1 MSDSKR
7 PTLIMIDGHALA
19 YRQFFALPLGT
30 FSTRDG
36 EPTNATFGFAR
47 ALLDVLEK
55 DQPKYLL
62 VTFDQGLSG
71 RDELFDE
78 YKGTREKMPD
88 ELRVQIE
95 RIHDLVQAFN
105 IPILEVEG
113 YEADDLLGT
122 LARQAEAQDVDVLI
136 VTGDRD
142 LLQLVTD
149 HTYVRLPPGRW
160 TKTDQL
166 FGPAEF
172 REKYGDL
179 EPPQLVDLKALMG
192 DSSDNIPGV
201 KGIGEKGAIKLIQ
214 AYGSLEGVYEHLD
227 NLSKGQR
234 SKLEDGRELAFLSKK
249 LATIKTDAPVTLDL
263 QACVAHDYDRNH
275 VADLFRLLEFRMLA
289 DRIPTSGTPAA
300 APGKPQQ
307 MNLFGESPA
316 AEEAARKNDERSVV
330 DTTIV
335 HDKAGLKALVEVLKQ
350 AQMIAFDTETTG
362 TDQMQAELVGIAL
375 AVGPESGYYVP
386 VGHTAAG
393 QEALLE
399 DVAIKQLPLQ
409 TVIDALRAPLT
420 DPDIPKVGHNAK
432 YDLVMLRRYGIDVAP
447 ISFDTM
453 IAEWLSDPA
462 SRNKG
467 LKNLAWVRLGVEM
480 TPITE
485 LIGTGKNQITMD
497 RVAIDQAAPY
507 AAADATLTLR
517 LVDELRPELEQKKV
531 LSLLND
537 LELPLLPI
545 LADMEMAGIE
555 LDSSFLEAMSRE
567 LGERLAALEEEIY
580 AESGGYGPFNINSP
594 KQLNDVLF
602 GKLQLPTEGISK
614 TTHGFSTSANVLEDL
629 RDRHPIVPLILEH
642 RELTKLKGTYV
653 DALPALVN
661 PATGR
666 VHTSFNQTGT
676 VTGRVSSDNPNL
688 QNIPV
693 RTETGR
699 QIRRAFVAPAGYKL
713 LAVDYSQVELR
724 VLAHVSGDETLIQ
737 AFLDGQDIH
746 RATAAAVNNIPLDQ
760 VTYDQRRFAKSV
772 NFGLMYGM
780 GAYRLARDSDLTLAQ
795 AEDFIKRYFERFPR
809 VRAYLEET
817 KIRAADQGYLETL
830 LGRRRYFPELQQTG
844 KGRSMARQRAERQAI
859 NMPIQ
864 GTAADIMKLA
874 MIHVHQKIK
883 AGGHAARMLL
893 QVHDELVIEVADD
906 QLPSVTDLV
915 RTTMEG
921 AYDLKA
927 PLRADASAG
936 QNWLEMSELT

>member
-7 PTLIMIDGHALA
+7 PTLIMIDGHAVA
-19 YRQFFALPLGT
+19 YRQFFALPLET

-47 ALLDVLEK
+47 TLLDVLEK

-71 RDELFDE
+71 RDELYGE

-95 RIHDLVQAFN
+95 RIHALVEAFN
-105 IPILEVEG
+105 VPILEVPG
-113 YEADDLLGT
+113 FEADDLLGT
-122 LARQAEAQDVDVLI
+122 LARQAEAQDVNVLI

-142 LLQLVTD
+142 LLQLVTE
-149 HTYVRLPPGRW
+149 HIHVRLPPGRW
-160 TKTDQL
+160 TKSDQV

-172 REKYGDL
+172 GEKYDGL
-179 EPPQLVDLKALMG
+179 QPPQLVDLKALMG

-214 AYGSLEGVYEHLD
+214 QYGSLEGVYEHLD
-227 NLSKGQR
+227 ELSKGQR
-234 SKLEDGRELAFLSKK
+234 TKLEEGRDLAFLSKE
-249 LATIKTDAPVTLDL
+249 LATIKTDAPVMLDL
-263 QACVAHDYDRNH
+263 PACVAHDYDRNH
-275 VADLFRLLEFRMLA
+275 VADLFRLLEFRQLA
-289 DRIPTSGTPAA
+289 DRIPSSGTPAA
-300 APGKPQQ
+300 APGGVHQ
-307 MNLFGESPA
+307 MNMFGESPA
-316 AEEAARKNDERSVV
+316 AQEIGQKSDERSVV
-330 DTTIV
+330 ETTLV
-335 HDKAGLKALVEVLKQ
+335 QDEAGLKALVEALQKASV
-350 AQMIAFDTETTG
+350 IAFDTETTG
-362 TDQMQAELVGIAL
+362 IDQMQAELVGIAL
-375 AVGPESGYYVP
+375 AVEPDSGYYVP

-409 TVIDALRAPLT
+409 TVIDALRGPLT
-420 DPDIPKVGHNAK
+420 DPAIAKVGHNAK

-447 ISFDTM
+447 ITFDTM
-453 IAEWLSDPA
+453 IAEWLSDPG

-467 LKNLAWVRLGVEM
+467 LKNLAWARLGVEM
-480 TPITE
+480 TPIVD
-485 LIGTGKNQITMD
+485 LIGSGKTQITMAQVPAE
-497 RVAIDQAAPY
+497 RAAPY
-507 AAADATLTLR
+507 AAADAALTFR
-517 LVDELRPELEQKKV
+517 LVDVLRPELEEKKV
-531 LSLLND
+531 LSLLDD

-545 LADMEMAGIE
+545 LADMEMAGIM
-555 LDSSFLEAMSRE
+555 LDSAFLKVMSGE
-567 LGERLAALEEEIY
+567 LGERLATLEEEIY
-580 AESGGYGPFNINSP
+580 AQSGGYGPFNINSP

-602 GKLQLPTEGISK
+602 GKLQLPTDGLAK
-614 TTHGFSTSANVLEDL
+614 TTHGFSTSADVLENL
-629 RDRHPIVPLILEH
+629 SNLHPIIGLILEH

-653 DALPALVN
+653 DALPLLVN

-699 QIRRAFVAPAGYKL
+699 QIRRAFVAPPGHHL

-724 VLAHVSGDETLIQ
+724 ILAHVSGDETLIQ

-746 RATAAAVNNIPLDQ
+746 RATAAAVNNIPVEE

-780 GAYRLARDSDLTLAQ
+780 GAYRLARDSDLTLSQ

-830 LGRRRYFPELQQTG
+830 SGRRRYFPELQQTG

-874 MIHVHQKIK
+874 MIHVHQELQ
-883 AGGHAARMLL
+883 AQHPDARMLL

-906 QLPSVTDLV
+906 QIAAVATLV
-915 RTTMEG
+915 QATME
-921 AYDLKA
+921 AAADLRA

-936 QNWLEMSELT
+936 QNWLEMHDLD